1 MDIRILPSNIANMI
15 AAGEVVQRPSSVVK
29 ELMENAVDADATKIR
44 LIVRDAGRTSIQVID
59 DGCGMTADQAVLCF
73 ERHATSKIHSAE
85 DLEAIETFGFRGEA
99 LASISAVAEV
109 TLRTRTAD
117 EESGTQVTITD
128 ATANDPGRQDVTEVA
143 TPVGCNFI
151 VRNIFYNTP
160 ARRKFLKSDAVEMKS
175 IIAEFIKIALTRTDI
190 SFTLVSNDREIYRLG
205 AAKTVKFRIKDIFGE
220 NAADELYPMDAQTS
234 VAGISGFVARPDKAR
249 KNVSNQFFF
258 VNGRYFRS
266 PYLHKAV
273 MKAYENLI
281 PEGVSPSY
289 FIYLEVDPHA
299 VDINVHPTKTE
310 IKFEDDNVLFTVLM
324 AAVKEA
330 LGRSSYADT
339 LDFDAGGLPELG
351 RIGASFAEYKPVAS
365 PVPEDNPRFNP
376 FENDGFDN
384 QKEWEGGTPSSG
396 SFSGVRQGGGPWAGA
411 HSGYEG
417 DNGSGGS
424 LGLSAGTDD
433 LSDAD
438 SGSYPVYRSHAATD
452 YTALLDQALD
462 ARRPRA
468 SLLVKG
474 RYILSSCPS
483 GFLLVHAGRAM
494 ERIMYERFIDAMSK
508 EEPAGQT
515 TMFPIEIEVGAMNM
529 PVLEQYL
536 PMMQRLGFDYAPFSA
551 NTINVTAVPSGLVD
565 DRMSLSALM
574 YEAVTALVEERA
586 SIAAS
591 LYGPLAQKMAKSAS
605 RSAVLPFDESSAR
618 TLIDS
623 LYACSSPEIT
633 ADGQKTVQILH
644 MEDLDKFFK

>member
-29 ELMENAVDADATKIR
+29 ELMENAVDAGATKIQ

-59 DGCGMTADQAVLCF
+59 NGCGMTADQAVLCF

-109 TLRTRTAD
+109 TLRTRAAG

-160 ARRKFLKSDAVEMKS
+160 ARRKFLKSDAAELKS
-175 IIAEFIKIALTRTDI
+175 IIAEFIKIALTRIDI
-190 SFTLVSNDREIYRLG
+190 AFTLVSNDREIYRLG
-205 AAKTVKFRIKDIFGE
+205 AAQTVKYRIKDIFGE
-220 NAADELYPMDAQTS
+220 SAADELYPMDARTS
-234 VAGISGFVARPDKAR
+234 VACISGFVARPDKAR
-249 KNVSNQFFF
+249 KNVSNQYFF

-273 MKAYENLI
+273 MKAYESLI

-289 FIYLEVDPHA
+289 FIYLDVDPHT

-339 LDFDAGGLPELG
+339 LNFDVGGLPELG
-351 RIGASFAEYKPVAS
+351 NIGASFAEYKPVAS
-365 PVPEDNPRFNP
+365 PVPEDDPDFNP

-384 QKEWEGGTPSSG
+384 RKEWEDSG
-396 SFSGVRQGGGPWAGA
+396 DSVARNAGAGDFSGCR
-411 HSGYEG
+411 
-417 DNGSGGS
+417 
-424 LGLSAGTDD
+424 
-433 LSDAD
+433 
-438 SGSYPVYRSHAATD
+438 SGSYPLYRSGADTG
-452 YTALLDQALD
+452 YSALLDQAMD

-474 RYILSSCPS
+474 KYVISTCPS

-494 ERIMYERFIDAMSK
+494 ERIMYERFIDAMSR
-508 EEPAGQT
+508 EVPAGQM
-515 TMFPIEIEVGAMNM
+515 TMFPFEIEVGAMNM
-529 PVLEQYL
+529 PVLEECL
-536 PMMQRLGFDYAPFSA
+536 PMMQRMGFDYAPFSA
-551 NTINVTAVPSGLVD
+551 NTINVTAVPSGLAD

-591 LYGPLAQKMAKSAS
+591 LYGPLAQKMAKSAA
-605 RSAVLPFDESSAR
+605 RSAVMPSDEQAAR
-618 TLIDS
+618 ALIDS
-623 LYACSSPEIT
+623 MYACASPEIT

-644 MEDLDKFFK
+644 MDELDKFFK